1 MSIIITNITNPA
13 TPTGKS
19 KYRIMI
25 NHRVI
30 ATYWH
35 NREDGYAVC
44 LIEAGKAVARAEIE
58 AIVDRY
64 NKETHEGR

>member
-44 LIEAGKAVARAEIE
+44 LKKASEAVE
-58 AIVDRY
+58 RY
-64 NKETHEGR
+64 NPKVGENEIPENI